1 MPVRRPPRPVTIVA
15 DSSPLIVLAKL
26 GCFDLLHKLYPRIYI
41 SAEVHHE
48 VVVAGAGLPGAS
60 EVANATWIQVKPL
73 QDRGSLLVAQQRFPL
88 GAGELSTIF
97 LGKEILADVVL
108 LDDYHAR
115 KLARADGLN
124 VRGSVGLLEMFYQ
137 RGHLSDLRAVFQQ
150 LLTHSVYIDRRLL
163 HQRLR
168 SLGLPPL

>member
-88 GAGELSTIF
+88 GAGELNTIF
-97 LGKEILADVVL
+97 LG
-108 LDDYHAR
+108 R
-115 KLARADGLN
+115 KSSPMSCYSMTTMHESWPGRTDSTFAAAWVCSKCFIN
-124 VRGSVGLLEMFYQ
+124 
-137 RGHLSDLRAVFQQ
+137 AVIF
-150 LLTHSVYIDRRLL
+150 LICAPSF
-163 HQRLR
+163 
-168 SLGLPPL
+168 SSS